1 MIELVFKKYFWI
13 LTGLTTGTLAF
24 LTAGAVNSWLGG
36 KLRSLQT
43 TPLQAPT
50 ELTSADPT
58 AALRANTQGL
68 AELLS
73 LRRIFNTDEA
83 PNSESAEPEESE
95 GEELAEGEVSDD
107 SPDVPLSDMDISLL
121 GTLVYPDP
129 EWSMATVRLS
139 GSTKLVRTGTEVE
152 DSATI
157 KHIDRTYI
165 LLSRNDKTEM
175 VRLWSEKPKKSGRSA
190 RPGSASSSKR
200 KPYRSPA
207 KASSSRP
214 TPSKGK
220 ANYSKHVAKTGE
232 WEYKIDK
239 TMLDEQLNDL
249 AALGSQARV
258 VPNYVGGKYS
268 GFKLVGVRPNSLY
281 RAIGIRSGD
290 VIKRINGMEIDS
302 PNKALQL
309 FEKLQNSRRISLDMQ
324 RGGVSRTLYYTIQ

>member
-1 MIELVFKKYFWI
+1 
-13 LTGLTTGTLAF
+13 
-24 LTAGAVNSWLGG
+24 
-36 KLRSLQT
+36 
-43 TPLQAPT
+43 
-50 ELTSADPT
+50 
-58 AALRANTQGL
+58 L

-73 LRRIFNTDEA
+73 IRRIFNTEAA
-83 PNSESAEPEESE
+83 PNDESSE
-95 GEELAEGEVSDD
+95 GDGFAADGEAGGEVSEDG
-107 SPDVPLSDMDISLL
+107 PDVPLSELDIHLL
-121 GTLVYPDP
+121 GTLVSPDR

-139 GSTKLVRTGTEVE
+139 GSTKLVREGTEVE

-157 KHIDRTYI
+157 KHIERTYI
-165 LLSRNDKTEM
+165 LLSRNEKTEM
-175 VRLWSEKPKKSGRSA
+175 VRLWADKPKSSARSS
-190 RPGSASSSKR
+190 RPGSASSKKQ

-214 TPSKGK
+214 TPGKSK

-249 AALGSQARV
+249 SALGSQARV

-290 VIKRINGMEIDS
+290 VVKRINGMEIDS